1 MIGRVEHV
9 VGYSLLIVFSALSIG
24 PIVGVVM
31 QSFSGQRIGEDW
43 TLNNV
48 ETAWSVGRFST
59 TLQASFIVAVGT
71 TALCLVLSV
80 CAGYAFGCM
89 RFRGATILF
98 YLILLGMIVPLE
110 PVVISLYYTFLHVS
124 LINTYQGLIL
134 AEALV
139 FFPFGVFWMRAFFRS
154 VPRSLLDAARID
166 GASEFG
172 TLRSV
177 LLRPALPAMLT
188 LGVLVFVWSW
198 NEFLVS
204 LVLFSGG
211 EVTTAPVSVA
221 IFTGQYFV
229 DIPSQAAAAL
239 ILSLPPLILY
249 LLFQRQF
256 IRGVLAGSMKG

>member
-1 MIGRVEHV
+1 MIGRVEGV
-9 VGYSLLIVFSALSIG
+9 IGYSLLVLFSALSIG
-24 PIVGVVM
+24 PILAVIL
-31 QSFSGQRIGEDW
+31 QSFSGDTIGQDW
-43 TLNNV
+43 TLSNIQ
-48 ETAWSVGRFST
+48 TAWSVGEFEE
-59 TLQASFIVAVGT
+59 TLPASFIVSTGT
-71 TALCLVLSV
+71 TALCLLLSV

-89 RFRGATILF
+89 RFRGANLIF
-98 YLILLGMIVPLE
+98 YVVLLGMIVPLE
-110 PVVISLYYTFLHVS
+110 PVVISLYYTFLDAS
-124 LINTYQGLIL
+124 LVNTYHGLVL
-134 AEALV
+134 AEALI

-166 GASEFG
+166 GASEFR
-172 TLRSV
+172 TLRTV
-177 LLRPALPAMLT
+177 LLRPALPAILT

-229 DIPSQAAAAL
+229 DLPSQAAAAL
-239 ILSLPPLILY
+239 ILSLPPLFLY

>member
-9 VGYSLLIVFSALSIG
+9 VGYSLLILFSLISIG
-24 PIVGVVM
+24 PIVGVIL
-31 QSFSGQRIGEDW
+31 QSFSGDTIGRDW
-43 TLNNV
+43 TLANV
-48 ETAWSVGRFST
+48 ENAWNVGEFAE
-59 TLQASFIVAVGT
+59 TLPASFIVSTGT
-71 TALCLVLSV
+71 TALCLFLSV
-80 CAGYAFGCM
+80 TAGYAFGCM
-89 RFRGATILF
+89 RFRGASVIF
-98 YLILLGMIVPLE
+98 YIVLLGMIVPLE
-110 PVVISLYYTFLHVS
+110 PVVISLYYTFLNVN
-124 LINTYQGLIL
+124 LVNTYQGLIL

-166 GASEFG
+166 GASEIR

-177 LLRPALPAMLT
+177 LLRPALPAILT
-188 LGVLVFVWSW
+188 LGVLVYVWSW

-211 EVTTAPVSVA
+211 DVTTAPVSVA

-239 ILSLPPLILY
+239 ILSLPPLVLY

>member
-1 MIGRVEHV
+1 MIGRLEHV
-9 VGYSLLIVFSALSIG
+9 VGYSLLILFSALSIG
-24 PIVGVVM
+24 PIVGVIL
-31 QSFSGQRIGEDW
+31 QSFSGDAIGQDW
-43 TLNNV
+43 TLSNV
-48 ETAWSVGRFST
+48 TDAWNVGEFDET
-59 TLQASFIVAVGT
+59 LPASFIVSVGT
-71 TALCLVLSV
+71 TALCLLLSV

-89 RFRGATILF
+89 RFRGASLLF
-98 YLILLGMIVPLE
+98 YVVLLGMIVPLE

-124 LINTYQGLIL
+124 LVNTYHGLIL
-134 AEALV
+134 AEALI

-166 GASEFG
+166 GASEFR

-177 LLRPALPAMLT
+177 LLRPASPAILT

-229 DIPSQAAAAL
+229 DLPSQAAAAL

-249 LLFQRQF
+249 LIFQRQF

>member
-1 MIGRVEHV
+1 MIGRLEHV
-9 VGYSLLIVFSALSIG
+9 VGYSLLVLFSALSIG
-24 PIVGVVM
+24 PIVGVIL
-31 QSFSGQRIGEDW
+31 QSFSGDTIGQDW
-43 TLNNV
+43 TLSNV
-48 ETAWSVGRFST
+48 KNAWNVGEFDET
-59 TLQASFIVAVGT
+59 LPASFIVSVGT
-71 TALCLVLSV
+71 TALCLLLSV

-89 RFRGATILF
+89 RFRGASVLF
-98 YLILLGMIVPLE
+98 YIVLLGMIVPLE
-110 PVVISLYYTFLHVS
+110 PVVISLYYTFLDVN
-124 LINTYQGLIL
+124 LINTYHGLIL
-134 AEALV
+134 AEALI

-166 GASEFG
+166 GASEFR
-172 TLRSV
+172 TLRTV
-177 LLRPALPAMLT
+177 LLRPAMPAILT

-239 ILSLPPLILY
+239 ILSLPPLVLY

>member
-1 MIGRVEHV
+1 M
-9 VGYSLLIVFSALSIG
+9 
-24 PIVGVVM
+24 
-31 QSFSGQRIGEDW
+31 
-43 TLNNV
+43 
-48 ETAWSVGRFST
+48 
-59 TLQASFIVAVGT
+59 
-71 TALCLVLSV
+71 
-80 CAGYAFGCM
+80 
-89 RFRGATILF
+89 
-98 YLILLGMIVPLE
+98 
-110 PVVISLYYTFLHVS
+110 
-124 LINTYQGLIL
+124 
-134 AEALV
+134 

-166 GASEFG
+166 GASEFR

-211 EVTTAPVSVA
+211 EDTTAPVSVA

>member
-9 VGYSLLIVFSALSIG
+9 IGYSLLILFSALSIG
-24 PIVGVVM
+24 PILAVIL
-31 QSFSGQRIGEDW
+31 QSFSGDTIGQDW
-43 TLNNV
+43 TLSNIK
-48 ETAWSVGRFST
+48 TAWNVGEFDE
-59 TLQASFIVAVGT
+59 TLPASFIVSTGT
-71 TALCLVLSV
+71 TALCLLLSV

-89 RFRGATILF
+89 RFRGASLIF
-98 YLILLGMIVPLE
+98 YIVLLGMIVPLE
-110 PVVISLYYTFLHVS
+110 PVVISLYYTFLDVS
-124 LINTYQGLIL
+124 LVNTYHGLIL
-134 AEALV
+134 AEALI

-166 GASEFG
+166 GASEFR
-172 TLRSV
+172 TLRTV
-177 LLRPALPAMLT
+177 LLRPALPAILT

-229 DIPSQAAAAL
+229 DLPSQAAAAL